1 MSVEAVSNSRLYK
14 TKGRG
19 NSPKI
24 SLLRER
30 NSVPPGES
38 FTWHTMEMLES
49 PAWRAMPPVAHQIVE
64 RVELEHL
71 RHGCQENGRLPVT
84 YDDFAKYGIRRKS
97 IPFGIRAAVALGWID
112 IVELGHRGAP
122 DLRRAARYA
131 LTWVDRHDG
140 APRTIATEQSASDKS
155 GDQDFSRLSE

>member
-1 MSVEAVSNSRLYK
+1 LSNASSLSTYATAAKK
-14 TKGRG
+14 TAG
-19 NSPKI
+19 
-24 SLLRER
+24 
-30 NSVPPGES
+30 
-38 FTWHTMEMLES
+38 M
-49 PAWRAMPPVAHQIVE
+49 
-64 RVELEHL
+64 
-71 RHGCQENGRLPVT
+71 T